1 MNRVRTGVI
10 TAAALAG
17 LAALTACSNAS
28 AGMDPTAMGGAD
40 HVMLTATEIAGI
52 GKVVVAAN
60 GKTLYRYDKD
70 SNQPPTSNCDDKCA
84 TTWSPAIEASTPML
98 EGVADGMIGT
108 VVRKDGS
115 KQLTLNGWPL
125 YELAT
130 DVAGQANGQGH
141 EGVWF
146 AVTPEGGKASG
157 RAAEGAVAPADGGSG
172 Y

>member
-1 MNRVRTGVI
+1 MNRVRTGAI

-17 LAALTACSNAS
+17 LATLTACSNAS

-60 GKTLYRYDKD
+60 GKTLYRSDKD
-70 SNQPPTSNCDDKCA
+70 SSQPPTSNCDEKCA
-84 TTWSPAIEASTPML
+84 TTWPPAIEASTPML

-115 KQLTLNGWPL
+115 KQITLNGWPL

-130 DVAGQANGQGH
+130 DVAGQAMGQGH

-146 AVTPEGGKASG
+146 AVTPEGGKTSG
-157 RAAEGAVAPADGGSG
+157 RAAQGAVAPADSG
-172 Y
+172 AGY